1 MPKIFLNIK
10 YQNISLRRE
19 TKKITPMMN
28 TYIQWAQPS
37 TTKPYTT
44 LTTVTPLAATSKDDF
59 SVTVTP
65 VTVTPVLDT
74 LSTIDTRTTNTPN
87 TILNITI

>member
-1 MPKIFLNIK
+1 MPKFFLNIK

-19 TKKITPMMN
+19 TKITPMKN

-65 VTVTPVLDT
+65 VLDT